1 MRKRNLDNRG
11 SALVVTLA
19 ILSLLAILG
28 AIGISTAVVNIRMR
42 SMNRMADR
50 NFYQLEAIWDEIY
63 EKLGCQVSEII
74 KQDYADVLAKLYQT
88 EYETNEQANSKLR
101 ALFKQHIGTLLES
114 EETSANLL
122 DSYYGDEAENHLEVV
137 VGTLD
142 NSLVNGYCLR
152 DLSLTYQDPQTGT
165 SALITMD
172 LEISVPDL
180 QFIDGTEAF
189 SDYILITNGDINIK
203 KPGNRNAG
211 NLQSEIEGSV
221 RADQIN
227 VKEADVTMSG
237 SKLVAAKAI
246 HIGADNT
253 QSSLEIGSDSSVW
266 AKDIILSGNGS
277 KLHTNG
283 ADLNIKDDLT
293 IDHDNC
299 KVELIGGNYYGYG
312 NEGNPVYGADHT
324 ASSAI
329 IVKGKNNY
337 LDIETDSLTLAG
349 HSYLKFEGSSQK
361 KNQAASQTYPMAES
375 IALKTT
381 QPIYL
386 IPEDQL
392 QLVIEGVSQTTGNP
406 ILLPDGAFRVAVSI
420 GEQTKLYDI
429 SSKLSSTEEND
440 PEVIKEEDV
449 IFVKQHQ
456 RLYVFYNFDND
467 STGKER
473 KEYFEEFL
481 ADKDHKDTFQAL
493 LQKTGW
499 GRQESEE
506 AGIYIKDS
514 TNIVSAGSIYKV
526 AEDEKSTY
534 TVIPDTGTTS
544 TMTLIRKIAAL
555 QSTFA
560 NLDRYLTETTPRA
573 VRTNANL
580 PVGQYIKKSALTDSV
595 HDNLV
600 YATPDSCTLNVNGEM
615 EGLVI
620 SGGKVTIT
628 GSGTF
633 RGLILSFGAV
643 GTDGSL
649 EGIDISGDVTL
660 IADPAVVQE
669 CIGSGAGTY
678 LYDYSE
684 NADTVLND
692 YRWFVKESNWVRGK
706 RIASGGTS

>member
-1 MRKRNLDNRG
+1 
-11 SALVVTLA
+11 
-19 ILSLLAILG
+19 
-28 AIGISTAVVNIRMR
+28 
-42 SMNRMADR
+42 
-50 NFYQLEAIWDEIY
+50 
-63 EKLGCQVSEII
+63 
-74 KQDYADVLAKLYQT
+74 
-88 EYETNEQANSKLR
+88 
-101 ALFKQHIGTLLES
+101 
-114 EETSANLL
+114 
-122 DSYYGDEAENHLEVV
+122 
-137 VGTLD
+137 
-142 NSLVNGYCLR
+142 
-152 DLSLTYQDPQTGT
+152 
-165 SALITMD
+165 
-172 LEISVPDL
+172 
-180 QFIDGTEAF
+180 
-189 SDYILITNGDINIK
+189 
-203 KPGNRNAG
+203 
-211 NLQSEIEGSV
+211 
-221 RADQIN
+221 
-227 VKEADVTMSG
+227 
-237 SKLVAAKAI
+237 
-246 HIGADNT
+246 
-253 QSSLEIGSDSSVW
+253 
-266 AKDIILSGNGS
+266 
-277 KLHTNG
+277 
-283 ADLNIKDDLT
+283 
-293 IDHDNC
+293 
-299 KVELIGGNYYGYG
+299 
-312 NEGNPVYGADHT
+312 
-324 ASSAI
+324 
-329 IVKGKNNY
+329 
-337 LDIETDSLTLAG
+337 
-349 HSYLKFEGSSQK
+349 
-361 KNQAASQTYPMAES
+361 MAES

-514 TNIVSAGSIYKV
+514 TNIVSA
-526 AEDEKSTY
+526 
-534 TVIPDTGTTS
+534 GTTS